1 MHFMEFQHELDSSH
15 SWGYAFTRKHVYII
29 NHSLASTL
37 KKLPRISVHWS
48 TKPLCIWWVIYIFG
62 FYVKSRTITFFF
74 FFFCPVFSSWY
85 VWSHHFS
92 YSCAFLSFIG
102 CFFLFLFFF
111 WVIYWWDVWC
121 IYLFHHEFAMLTCLT
136 SSSSSSSSS
145 SMIHSS
151 RFTFCLLP
159 YPLRFIAKLWS
170 GSSCLVTVFSL
181 CTLKSEE

>member
-1 MHFMEFQHELDSSH
+1 MNLTHLKAEDMHLRVIH
-15 SWGYAFTRKHVYII
+15 KHIYLV

-48 TKPLCIWWVIYIFG
+48 TKPLWIWWVIYIFG
-62 FYVKSRTITFFF
+62 LYVKSRTNTLFFLSCIF
-74 FFFCPVFSSWY
+74 VVVGY

-92 YSCAFLSFIG
+92 YSCAFLSLMG

-121 IYLFHHEFAMLTCLT
+121 IYLFHHEFAVLTCL
-136 SSSSSSSSS
+136 SSSS